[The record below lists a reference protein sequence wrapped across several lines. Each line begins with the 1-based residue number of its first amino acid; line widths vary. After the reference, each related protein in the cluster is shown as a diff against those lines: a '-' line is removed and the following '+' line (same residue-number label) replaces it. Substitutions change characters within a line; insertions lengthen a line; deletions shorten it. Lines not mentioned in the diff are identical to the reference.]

1 MTNLGILARFPLGVY
16 QGHKA
21 DGSPDAFPD
30 PARLQAALL
39 SAAAQGPHA
48 IIENGQLAPSEESL
62 KALKWIEENPPN
74 GLHIPEM
81 HPVRQPSE
89 KKAPYMYREVGYNRK
104 KKKAQQETRTVSDG
118 WAVSDTIGWQY
129 TNVPDDIAETIT
141 QLCGEVPSLGEA
153 SSLVEIYVGDVELT
167 HRLDRESSPFEV
179 SGIQVRVPLSGRTNA
194 LLLAHTEANTE
205 EGPTISEDKK
215 NDKDTMRPSPVPTAG
230 LGSIKYQ
237 PVEAE
242 TSTSPWEYLWLLEVD
257 GEELKPEQYVKASSL
272 LHKALVAAA
281 GFGAPSLITGRYPK
295 GHKPANS
302 LALQYLPSRYLP
314 DYLRREVKSKGVLL
328 VLVPAN
334 APTDEAVELG
344 IALRSV
350 ETLYAQDFP
359 RLTVKLRQKRLP
371 AQGFWDAP
379 KTGYKRL
386 WRTLSAAVP
395 ESRVFN
401 CPKKTETKAWTFADA
416 ALLSMAYV
424 WRDSFE
430 APEAETSR
438 ERIRSLRDQIE
449 EKAEVKV
456 LEAHRVTQNPAA
468 YAYKLPRT
476 LPAEPWRGV
485 VDLGNLATDTTIVAI
500 GQSRHMGGGLLVPFD
515 VPTEEYDRRK
525 KEEKHD

>member
-62 KALKWIEENPPN
+62 KALKWLEENPPT
-74 GLHIPEM
+74 GLQLPDM
-81 HPVRQPSE
+81 CPVYRSPNKMSRF
-89 KKAPYMYREVGYNRK
+89 MYREVAYSEKDGRQTERR
-104 KKKAQQETRTVSDG
+104 AVSDG

-129 TNVPDDIAETIT
+129 DKVPADIAETIT

-153 SSLVEIYVGDVELT
+153 SSFTALYTGDVEPT
-167 HRLDRESSPFEV
+167 HTIDTKSGPFEA
-179 SGIQVRVPLSGRTNA
+179 GGMPVRVPVPGRINA
-194 LLLAHTEANTE
+194 LMRAHAEAYPAKV
-205 EGPTISEDKK
+205 PTKAGDKTAAS
-215 NDKDTMRPSPVPTAG
+215 DTMRPSSVPTAG

-257 GEELKPEQYVKASSL
+257 GEGLKPEQYVKACSL

-302 LALQYLPSRYLP
+302 LALQYLPARYLP
-314 DYLRREVKSKGVLL
+314 DYLRREVKSQGVLL
-328 VLVPAN
+328 VLVPAS

-371 AQGFWDAP
+371 AHGFWDAP

-401 CPKKTETKAWTFADA
+401 RPKKVETKAWTFADA
-416 ALLSMAYV
+416 ALLSMAYA

-430 APEAETSR
+430 APEAETAR
-438 ERIRSLRDQIE
+438 ERIRSLRDQVAK
-449 EKAEVKV
+449 KAEAKV

-476 LPAEPWRGV
+476 LPAEPWRGI
-485 VDLGNLATDTTIVAI
+485 VDLGNLATDTTLVAI

-525 KEEKHD
+525 KEEEHD

>member
-62 KALKWIEENPPN
+62 KALKWLEENPPT
-74 GLHIPEM
+74 GLQLPDM
-81 HPVRQPSE
+81 CPVYRSRN
-89 KKAPYMYREVGYNRK
+89 KMSRFMYREVARSAKGRQTEPR
-104 KKKAQQETRTVSDG
+104 AVSDG

-129 TNVPDDIAETIT
+129 DKVPVDIAETIT
-141 QLCGEVPSLGEA
+141 QLCGEVPSLGE
-153 SSLVEIYVGDVELT
+153 SSSFAALYTGDVEPT
-167 HRLDRESSPFEV
+167 HIIDTKSGPFEAGGMPIRVPV
-179 SGIQVRVPLSGRTNA
+179 SGRIDALMRAHAEAYPVKVPTKSADKTNK
-194 LLLAHTEANTE
+194 
-205 EGPTISEDKK
+205 ED
-215 NDKDTMRPSPVPTAG
+215 TLHPSPVPTAG

-257 GEELKPEQYVKASSL
+257 GEELKPEQYVKACSL

-314 DYLRREVKSKGVLL
+314 DYLRREVKSQGVLL
-328 VLVPAN
+328 VLVPAS

-371 AQGFWDAP
+371 AQGFWDTP

-386 WRTLSAAVP
+386 WRTLSAAV
-395 ESRVFN
+395 
-401 CPKKTETKAWTFADA
+401 
-416 ALLSMAYV
+416 
-424 WRDSFE
+424 
-430 APEAETSR
+430 
-438 ERIRSLRDQIE
+438 LRDQVAK
-449 EKAEVKV
+449 KAEAKV

-476 LPAEPWRGV
+476 LPAEPWRGI
-485 VDLGNLATDTTIVAI
+485 VDLGNLATDTTLVAI

-515 VPTEEYDRRK
+515 VPTEEYGRRK
-525 KEEKHD
+525 KEEEHD